1 MIGIVRK
8 LANFVTVIGQTRAA
22 AAENNKIGSSTG
34 KVKKVTRINK
44 QVVREAIGAKTSLL

>member
-22 AAENNKIGSSTG
+22 ASENNKIGSSTG

-44 QVVREAIGAKTSLL
+44 QVVREAMGAKTS